1 VIDVEG
7 EQPVYLQVAALL
19 RARIDS
25 GEWPPRRRLPSV
37 VALEHEYGVAR
48 NTVQKAIK
56 HLRELGYV
64 YTVPNWG
71 TVVRAGSG
79 NITVVVMEPGSR
91 GIFRAATGKEQE
103 QLDLEEDAAVF
114 VLERA
119 SGEVEVL
126 PADMVEIRGPEA

>member
-1 VIDVEG
+1 MIDAEG

-25 GEWPPRRRLPSV
+25 GEWQPRRRLPSV

-71 TVVRAGSG
+71 TVVRAGSD
-79 NITVVVMEPGSR
+79 NITVIVMEPGSR
-91 GIFRAATGKEQE
+91 GIYRTATGKEQE
-103 QLDLEEDAAVF
+103 QLNLEEDAAVF

-126 PADMVEIRGPEA
+126 PADQVEIRGTEA